1 MYSFVFGKMKKENFP
16 MYLYVKEIHETV
28 RKFCSNLASKWQ
40 SFLVQ
45 YKKRLEL
52 EINFKKFTSANRAR
66 RGHPTTAHEQKS
78 IRAKRR
84 QAAEFCKKSDAQ
96 AELILAATIASHHKG
111 NRFSYCI
118 MRNAKMSI
126 TSTEVEKH

>member
-1 MYSFVFGKMKKENFP
+1 MKKENFP

-40 SFLVQ
+40 SCYRDGNRFLVQ

-66 RGHPTTAHEQKS
+66 RGHPITAHEQKS

-84 QAAEFCKKSDAQ
+84 QAAEFCKKSEAQ